1 MKRET
6 GSEWESDGWGQEM
19 NPDAGRT
26 VGRHLTIYG
35 RGWTICLQIIKGL
48 IFRFER
54 SIGRDLNQV
63 TRKAALHQ
71 HFSQI

>member
-19 NPDAGRT
+19 TPDAGRT
-26 VGRHLTIYG
+26 AGRHLTIYG
-35 RGWTICLQIIKGL
+35 RGWTICLQIYKGL
-48 IFRFER
+48 IFRFEL